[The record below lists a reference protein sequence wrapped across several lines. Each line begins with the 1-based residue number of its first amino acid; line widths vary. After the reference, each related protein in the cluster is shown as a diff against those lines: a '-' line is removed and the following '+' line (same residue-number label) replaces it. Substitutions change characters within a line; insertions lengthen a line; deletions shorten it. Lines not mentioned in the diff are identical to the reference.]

1 MQFELTRVAPLQ
13 AANVMA
19 LVYGLVMLAVV
30 LIMLPFLLIF
40 LLIGATAG
48 GEDPAAFLGGAIGF
62 AVVLVAYPVM
72 GLVFGWI
79 GGLLG
84 AWIYNLIA
92 GWIGGIRYTVRDLD
106 APPAPAP
113 STSYAG

>member
-79 GGLLG
+79 GG
-84 AWIYNLIA
+84 
-92 GWIGGIRYTVRDLD
+92 IRYTVRTLE
-106 APPAPAP
+106 PPADTLP
-113 STSYAG
+113 SSSYTG